1 MPEIQN
7 PNLQSQGSGGTGG
20 DMRSTMALVFLAM
33 AVFFG
38 YQFFFMKP
46 KPDQQPPAQTQMQSA
61 APAAPAAQSQA
72 PAPAAAA
79 QASAPTPQIAA
90 SAVTTTTVENE
101 FYRIVFTN
109 RGGQVLHWILKKY
122 NDTAGK
128 PLDLVQE
135 QAAARFGLPLALF
148 TYEPALTTQLNDA
161 LYQVNVQDAQHSGLA
176 TDLQQSMIA
185 AVGPC
190 RPAGQP
196 PKIWDEKIPCAKTA
210 GFSGSSAAPEHVV
223 APAAITFHYAANG
236 IDAVKTISFDAS
248 YVVTI
253 DTKVTRNGVPVRAL
267 VAWPAGLGDM
277 EELHQTG
284 MMPGRMRTPSFFA
297 WSIDGRSDSQ
307 TASKVSGDNTIDAP
321 YQYAAVMDQYFAAAF
336 LPDVPDRATVVTL
349 HNAIELSRDAS
360 DPNGK
365 KSSVDVL
372 GLAIGDASGST
383 RLRLFAGPKAT
394 DLLKSVHAIGP
405 DGKADGPS
413 LDPLIQFGWMS
424 LIAKPLYLLLRF
436 LVEHGL
442 GSWGWAI
449 IVSTAIINLTLL
461 PTRVAAMKSS
471 LKMMRVQ
478 PKMDAIKK
486 RYSNLKMNDP
496 RKMEMQQEQMALMKA
511 EGVNMYGSCLPML
524 VPLFFLWPYYRVLL
538 NAVELRQAHWFWLPD
553 LSQPDPTHIL
563 PILIIVSMFL
573 TQYITPS
580 PGMDPAQR
588 RMMAVMMPMLFGY
601 MLWYY
606 PSGLALYWGTG
617 NLIMLAMQIG
627 INRSHWGREMHD
639 ISARRAAKK
648 AGIQGRR

>member
-7 PNLQSQGSGGTGG
+7 PNLQSQGSGGSGG
-20 DMRSTMALVFLAM
+20 DMRSTMALVFLAL
-33 AVFFG
+33 AVFLG

-46 KPDQQPPAQTQMQSA
+46 KPDQQPPAQNQTQSA
-61 APAAPAAQSQA
+61 TPSNSAAQNQA
-72 PAPAAAA
+72 PSAATPA
-79 QASAPTPQIAA
+79 QPSAPTPQISA

-122 NDTAGK
+122 NDAAGK
-128 PLDLVQE
+128 PLDLVQPE
-135 QAAARFGLPLALF
+135 AAARFGLPLAYF
-148 TYEPALTTQLNDA
+148 TYEPALTSQLNDA
-161 LYQVNVQDAQHSGLA
+161 LYQLNYDGAKPTA
-176 TDLQQSMIA
+176 TGDL
-185 AVGPC
+185 
-190 RPAGQP
+190 
-196 PKIWDEKIPCAKTA
+196 
-210 GFSGSSAAPEHVV
+210 V
-223 APAAITFHYAANG
+223 APAAITFHYASNG
-236 IDAVKTISFDAS
+236 IDAVKTIRFDAT
-248 YVVTI
+248 YVVTVE
-253 DTKVTRNGVPVRAL
+253 TRVTRNGSPLRAL
-267 VAWPAGLGDM
+267 VEWPDGLGDM
-277 EELHQTG
+277 EEFHQAG
-284 MMPGRMRTPSFFA
+284 MMPGQIRTPSFFA
-297 WSIDGRSDSQ
+297 WSIDGKSDSQ
-307 TASKVSGDNTIDAP
+307 TASKVSGNNTIDAP
-321 YQYAAVMDQYFAAAF
+321 YQYAAVTDQYFAAAF
-336 LPDVPDRATVVTL
+336 LPDAPDRATVVTL
-349 HNAIELSRDAS
+349 HNAIELPKNAN
-360 DPNGK
+360 DPNSK

-372 GLAIGDASGST
+372 GVAVGDTSGST

-394 DLLKSVHAIGP
+394 DLLKSIHAIGP
-405 DGKADGPS
+405 DGKQDGPS
-413 LDPLIQFGWMS
+413 LDPLIDFGWMA
-424 LIAKPLYLLLRF
+424 LVAKPLYLLLRF
-436 LVEHGL
+436 MVKRGL
-442 GSWGWAI
+442 GNWGWAI

-461 PTRVAAMKSS
+461 PTRIAAMKSS
-471 LKMMRVQ
+471 LKMMRIQ

-486 RYSNLKMNDP
+486 RYSNLKVNDP

-553 LSQPDPTHIL
+553 LSQPDPSHAL

-588 RMMAVMMPMLFGY
+588 RMMAVMMPMIFGY

-617 NLIMLAMQIG
+617 NIIMLAMQIG

-648 AGIQGRR
+648 AGIQARR